1 MMVSMMRDSA
11 ENRNSMKMSKPAQL
25 ALSNLAT
32 ASEVEN
38 NQLFEGNDRNRSSP
52 SDKLVDDI
60 IQVTTR
66 DSEHNK

>member
-1 MMVSMMRDSA
+1 
-11 ENRNSMKMSKPAQL
+11 MKMSKPAQL

-52 SDKLVDDI
+52 SDKLGDDI